1 MLDILYIS
9 LCPVALDVESVGA
22 EVAGGALE
30 AGDDAHVAGGHL
42 RHHVGEDHRV
52 VSGVAPRHEADVVP
66 AHILPRSK
74 CFNIIIIVYIS
85 DVC

>member
-1 MLDILYIS
+1 MLDISIS

-42 RHHVGEDHRV
+42 RHHVGQDHGV
-52 VSGVAPRHEADVVP
+52 LLGVAPRDKTDVVTTD
-66 AHILPRSK
+66 ILM
-74 CFNIIIIVYIS
+74 
-85 DVC
+85 D

>member
-1 MLDILYIS
+1 MLDISIS

-42 RHHVGEDHRV
+42 RHHVREDHRV
-52 VSGVAPRHEADVVP
+52 VRGVAPRHEADVVP

-74 CFNIIIIVYIS
+74 CFIIIVVYIS